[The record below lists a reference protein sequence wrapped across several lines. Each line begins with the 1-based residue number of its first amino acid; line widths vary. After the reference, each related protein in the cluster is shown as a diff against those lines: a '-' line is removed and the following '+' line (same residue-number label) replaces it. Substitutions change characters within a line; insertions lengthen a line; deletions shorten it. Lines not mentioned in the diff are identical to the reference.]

1 MEEKCKCC
9 YPNTNPLKNLSND
22 KRYGGSHLHTPC
34 SDIAILI
41 CKCLPHKLRRRCL
54 RFCHHNLILKLGNS
68 QSDSEEDCT
77 PCNQPSSSL
86 FQVPHIRHSQN
97 SFQKVSTG
105 THQIE
110 QKSHKMISNCW
121 YNCWKYHLHVNHR
134 IKLWINQANFDESES
149 GTLTK

>member
-1 MEEKCKCC
+1 MEALVLNE
-9 YPNTNPLKNLSND
+9 TASLKWKKSASVVIQTQTHLKKLSND

-41 CKCLPHKLRRRCL
+41 GKCLPHKLRRMCL

-68 QSDSEEDCT
+68 QSDSEKDCT
-77 PCNQPSSSL
+77 PCNQPSSS
-86 FQVPHIRHSQN
+86 FQVQHIRHSQN

-110 QKSHKMISNCW
+110 QKSHKMISNC
-121 YNCWKYHLHVNHR
+121 
-134 IKLWINQANFDESES
+134 
-149 GTLTK
+149 